1 MSTSFW
7 ISLATAVTTGIFA
20 FLVLARYWVR
30 RRWHLLAWGIGLV
43 LYSVSSLAQAIL
55 FNQFNEF
62 LFKLWYW
69 AGAVAVAP
77 CLGQGTLFLLARTKK
92 WTWISFW
99 IITALSLIS
108 LPLIFSAELNPAA
121 YQPGIDLTEQ
131 FQEIFTVTGAAKTIR
146 IILVIVLNTY
156 GTILLVGG
164 AIYSAFIFWRKRV
177 LPHRM
182 WGNVLIAIGGL
193 LPAMGGFLILLG
205 SPDFKYLGQLLGGI
219 LLFAGFLVATKGEP
233 VP

>member
-1 MSTSFW
+1 M
-7 ISLATAVTTGIFA
+7 
-20 FLVLARYWVR
+20 
-30 RRWHLLAWGIGLV
+30 
-43 LYSVSSLAQAIL
+43 
-55 FNQFNEF
+55 
-62 LFKLWYW
+62 
-69 AGAVAVAP
+69 
-77 CLGQGTLFLLARTKK
+77 LARTKK
-92 WTWISFW
+92 WTWISFC

-131 FQEIFTVTGAAKTIR
+131 SQEIFTVTGAAKTIR